1 MIVRIPKI
9 VPETPAWADTFGV
22 DVYGIFAGIT
32 VGEASQMLRWIEP
45 GPFQMGSPESELGR
59 YGDEGPRHEVTI
71 PNGFWLGQT
80 PVTQAFYQAVIGQNP
95 SRFQGDTQRPVEKVN
110 WDDVVAFCD
119 RLNQLL
125 SELGDLHARLP
136 SEAEW
141 EYACRAG
148 TTEALYNGK
157 ELTSE
162 SGACPNLEELAWY
175 GANSGNTTHPVA
187 QKRPNDWGLHDMLG
201 NVWEWCED
209 VWHDNYT
216 GAPTDGSAWA
226 GDGRDRVS
234 RGGGWLS
241 NARYCRCACRRRRG
255 PGLRFVFLGFRL
267 VLAVSVK
274 EDIRPFS

>member
-1 MIVRIPKI
+1 M
-9 VPETPAWADTFGV
+9 G
-22 DVYGIFAGIT
+22 
-32 VGEASQMLRWIEP
+32 RWIA
-45 GPFQMGSPESELGR
+45 
-59 YGDEGPRHEVTI
+59 EGPQHKVTI

-80 PVTQAFYQAVIGQNP
+80 PVTQAFYEAVIGQNP
-95 SRFQGDTQRPVEKVN
+95 SGFQGDTQRPVENVS
-110 WDDVVAFCD
+110 WEDVVAFCD

-148 TTEALYNGK
+148 MTAALYNGK

-162 SGACPNLEELAWY
+162 TEACPNLAELAWY
-175 GANSGNTTHPVA
+175 YANSGNTTHPVA

-201 NVWEWCED
+201 NVLEWCQD
-209 VWHDNYT
+209 AWHDNYT
-216 GAPTDGSAWA
+216 GAPADGSAWA
-226 GDGRDRVS
+226 GEGRFRVS
-234 RGGGWLS
+234 RGGSWAHH
-241 NARYCRCACRRRRG
+241 ARDCRCACRLYQG
-255 PGLRFVFLGFRL
+255 PGNRNHNLGFRL